1 MYYRNHDVD
10 EEEHGDDDGH
20 RSTSE
25 DNLRYLTHE
34 CGCIKTFFRR
44 MPLKSVDKT
53 FFRNECTKKGV
64 GSVLIPLS

>member
-1 MYYRNHDVD
+1 MYYRNHDDD
-10 EEEHGDDDGH
+10 EDDDGDDDNDDDDDFPGH

-44 MPLKSVDKT
+44 IPLKSVDKT
-53 FFRNECTKKGV
+53 YFRN
-64 GSVLIPLS
+64 